1 MIDEKIIEENIIYNK
16 EKSDI
21 INNINYI
28 NNYNNIPFEE
38 YENFKKG
45 ILLYIE
51 NNTQNKYKK
60 KLLHLMKINKMENN
74 FINLKK

>member
-1 MIDEKIIEENIIYNK
+1 MKKMKKLSKKISFITK
-16 EKSDI
+16 KSDI